1 MTQPQTPAHR
11 FEFSIRGTTG
21 KAVLLV
27 HGMTGAPG
35 EMKFL
40 AKRLHKRGLSVA
52 APLLAG
58 HGVDEAH
65 LLSTTWRDWLG
76 TVREAYRKLKAEH
89 DEVYVAGICVGG
101 ALGLALAAEEPTVAG
116 AAVYSMTYRYD
127 GWNMKRWYS
136 AVAPFAEPFAG
147 LPLIR
152 RISFPE
158 PYPFG
163 LKDERLRESVAAAM
177 GSVIPGAL
185 DHFPLGAMA
194 EMHRLGRHIDRVGAR
209 IRQPTLILH
218 ARDDDMADPQNAYRL
233 RRALGGP
240 VDLKLLDDCYHM
252 IHVDLQRDLVG
263 DLTADF
269 FGAPPVAA
277 RAPAPRRERVAA
289 VVEA

>member
-1 MTQPQTPAHR
+1 MAQSKSSPPPLG
-11 FEFSIRGTTG
+11 FSLRGTVG
-21 KAVLLV
+21 NAVLLV

-35 EMKFL
+35 EMKVL

-58 HGVDEAH
+58 HGLDEAH

-76 TVREAYRKLKAEH
+76 TVREAYAALKADH

-101 ALGLALAAEEPTVAG
+101 ALGLALAAEDPSVAG

-136 AVAPFAEPFAG
+136 AVAPLAEPFAG

-194 EMHRLGRHIDRVGAR
+194 EMHRLGRHVDQVGSR

-218 ARDDDMADPQNAYRL
+218 ARDDDMADPRNAFRL
-233 RRALGGP
+233 QRALGGP
-240 VDLKLLDDCYHM
+240 VELKLLDDCYHM

-269 FGAPPVAA
+269 CGAPPAA
-277 RAPAPRRERVAA
+277 APAQRRPAMAVA
-289 VVEA
+289 VEA

>member
-1 MTQPQTPAHR
+1 MTQSKSSPRPLD
-11 FEFSIRGTTG
+11 FSLNGTLG

-27 HGMTGAPG
+27 HGLTGAPG

-58 HGVDEAH
+58 HGRDEAH
-65 LLSTTWRDWLG
+65 LLSTTWRDWLSSLH
-76 TVREAYRKLKAEH
+76 EAYAKLKAGH

-101 ALGLALAAEEPTVAG
+101 ALGLALAADEPSVAG

-152 RISFPE
+152 RISFAE

-185 DHFPLGAMA
+185 DHFPFGAMA
-194 EMHRLGRHIDRVGAR
+194 EMHQLGRHVDRIGGNLR
-209 IRQPTLILH
+209 LPTLILH
-218 ARDDDMADPQNAYRL
+218 AREDDMADPKNASRL
-233 RRALGGP
+233 QRSLGGP
-240 VDLKLLDDCYHM
+240 VVLKLLDDCYHM
-252 IHVDLQRDLVG
+252 IHVDLQRDLVA

-269 FGAPPVAA
+269 FGAPPIAAPQPRRMGVAA
-277 RAPAPRRERVAA
+277 A
-289 VVEA
+289 VEA

>member
-1 MTQPQTPAHR
+1 MNNQSTPQR
-11 FEFSIRGTTG
+11 QLDFSLRGDLG
-21 KAVLLV
+21 KAVLLI

-40 AKRLHKRGLSVA
+40 AKRLHRRGFSVE

-58 HGVDEAH
+58 HGRDEAC

-76 TVREAYRKLKAEH
+76 SVGESFRRLSRDH

-101 ALGLALAAEEPTVAG
+101 ALGLALAAEEPAVAG

-136 AVAPFAEPFAG
+136 AIAPYAEPFAG

-152 RISFPE
+152 RLSFAE

-163 LKDERLRESVAAAM
+163 LKDERLREGMATAQGA
-177 GSVIPGAL
+177 VIPGAL
-185 DHFPLGAMA
+185 DRLPMGAMGQ
-194 EMHRLGRHIDRVGAR
+194 MHRLSAHLDRVAER
-209 IRQPTLILH
+209 IRTPTLILH
-218 ARDDDMADPQNAYRL
+218 ARDDDMSHPRNALRL
-233 RRALGGP
+233 QAKLPGR
-240 VDLKLLDDCYHM
+240 VDLHLLDDCYHM
-252 IHVDLQRDLVG
+252 IHVDRQRDLVG

-269 FGAPPVAA
+269 FGAPPVPSPPA
-277 RAPAPRRERVAA
+277 RRT
-289 VVEA
+289 VEAAHV

>member
-1 MTQPQTPAHR
+1 VLQTTPVRQLDFAL
-11 FEFSIRGTTG
+11 RGELG
-21 KAVLLV
+21 KAVLLI

-40 AKRLHKRGLSVA
+40 AKRLHKRGFSVA
-52 APLLAG
+52 APLLGG

-65 LLSTTWRDWLG
+65 LLRTGWRDWLAS
-76 TVREAYRKLKAEH
+76 VREAYARLKADH
-89 DEVYVAGICVGG
+89 DQVYVAGICVGG
-101 ALGLALAAEEPTVAG
+101 ALGLALAAEDPTVAG

-136 AVAPFAEPFAG
+136 AIAPVAEPFAG
-147 LPLIR
+147 LPGIR

-194 EMHRLGRHIDRVGAR
+194 EMHRLGAHIDRVGSR

-218 ARDDDMADPQNAYRL
+218 ARDDDMADPRNAFRL
-233 RRALGGP
+233 QRALGGP
-240 VDLKLLDDCYHM
+240 VELKLLDDCYHM
-252 IHVDLQRDLVG
+252 IHVDRQRDLVG

-269 FGAPPVAA
+269 FGAPPAPPAPAA
-277 RAPAPRRERVAA
+277 RPRAA
-289 VVEA
+289 VAVAEGA